1 MASYARDPK
10 VFLAFR
16 FHANFYHSYRGDTPD
31 ELGFGKDIRIIRKII
46 EVLDD
51 FNAEGVPARG
61 TWDIENYFSLETIM
75 PEHCPDIIESLQRR
89 VAEAKDE
96 VQVMSYNNGLI
107 SAHTASEFDDAVGRA
122 ISNDAD
128 SGVRD
133 IFGRFAPMVRP
144 QEMMYTPMHLKL
156 YPRHGIQY
164 ISLFYSAVPFN
175 AFSNFIRPLPIEQ
188 RFNPLTLRYPGI
200 EETMTLVPAHNHG
213 DIADNISLRWWL
225 KRLRRRQIAMKE
237 PTDLLLLID
246 ADADDEFW
254 YGFRWPLVSRI
265 LAASRGLRGLLET
278 VRDLDFVTFTTPG
291 EYVKTH
297 PPKGEIRIGQ
307 DTADGSF
314 DGLSSW
320 AEKWS
325 NHRLWTGIERSRI
338 LELQTRRLISSTGA
352 NREGGA
358 MERLLGESREA
369 RLKSLSTTHFGLASP
384 VVNRTRLQTVSELLR
399 ESVEKASR
407 AFELG
412 MERALEGSAEADDS
426 LEFSLLNYVRGASTD
441 AVSYSPRPSRALVRL
456 PLSLPAAE
464 AGGVRLLGADG
475 KAHPAGL
482 RSFADRRGA
491 AGSELLFVTS
501 MEGEERRDLRVET
514 SGGADDTGAGGMPVS
529 VGKGELENGLLAL
542 RFDQAMHPV
551 GLGCSGIELADGVL
565 MRSAVNYGGRVA
577 EASRWEIAESEVL
590 GNGVVGFLKLQAE
603 IPFQADG
610 EKSVVIEREFLLASG
625 LPYLYV
631 TTLILYPETHSK
643 NFNERRAKA
652 LEREYDANW
661 REVMPCELRPALFG
675 DPERPLRV
683 WKHNPLGHV
692 SHYDLDY
699 GAFSRNREIDSFNNH
714 VTHGWVA
721 VTDGEKGMLLAQTA
735 EVNASLAFCPMR
747 TRATGRRTRL
757 FLNPFGSYHGKQLH
771 YPTAFSGLGKL
782 IGTLLGESLDPL
794 APSYNG
800 QSEEFSQL
808 IAPYAG
814 DEPPEQIRDDAEA
827 FAYPY
832 AVLSRSRAIQPPRHR
847 QWTYREGERE
857 GGSGRREGGGT
868 AA

>member
-1 MASYARDPK
+1 MASHSQAPK

-31 ELGFGKDIRIIRKII
+31 ELGFGKDIRIIRRII

-75 PEHCPDIIESLQRR
+75 PKHCPDIIESLQRR
-89 VAEAKDE
+89 VAEGKDE

-107 SAHTASEFDDAVGRA
+107 SAHTASEFDEAVGRA

-133 IFGRFAPMVRP
+133 IFGGFAPMVRP

-156 YPRHGIQY
+156 YPRHGIEY

-175 AFSNFIRPLPIEQ
+175 AFSNFVRPLPLEQ
-188 RFNPLTLRYPGI
+188 RFNPLTLTYPGI

-225 KRLRRRQIAMKE
+225 KRLRRRQIAMAE
-237 PTDLLLLID
+237 PWDLLLLID
-246 ADADDEFW
+246 ADADDEYW
-254 YGFRWPLVSRI
+254 WGYEWPVVSRL
-265 LAASRGLRGLLET
+265 LAVARGIHGLIES
-278 VRDLDFVTFTTPG
+278 VRDLDFVEFTTPG

-297 PPKGEIRIGQ
+297 PPVGVISIGQ

-314 DGLSSW
+314 DGFSSW

-325 NHRLWTGIERSRI
+325 NHSLWTGIERSRI
-338 LELQTRRLISSTGA
+338 LELQTRGLMNSLESDRD
-352 NREGGA
+352 RGA
-358 MERLLGESREA
+358 MEELLEDSREA

-384 VVNRTRLQTVSELLR
+384 IVNRTRLRTVSALLH

-412 MERALEGSAEADDS
+412 VEGVFEGSVDRGDS
-426 LEFSLLNYVRGASTD
+426 LEFSLLDYVRGISTD
-441 AVSYSPRPSRALVRL
+441 AVSYPPKPSRALVRL
-456 PLSLPAAE
+456 PLALSAAE
-464 AGGVRLLGADG
+464 AGGVRLVDADG
-475 KAHPAGL
+475 KARPAGL
-482 RSFADRRGA
+482 RLIAAQDDG
-491 AGSELLFVTS
+491 AGSELLFVS
-501 MEGEERRDLRVET
+501 NMNGEERRDFRIEF
-514 SGGADDTGAGGMPVS
+514 SDGADHGASVERPVRLEQRS
-529 VGKGELENGLLAL
+529 LENGLLTL

-565 MRSAVNYGGRVA
+565 MRSAVNYGGRIA
-577 EASRWEIAESEVL
+577 EASLWEIVESEVL

-603 IPFQADG
+603 IPFEADG
-610 EKSVVIEREFLLASG
+610 EKSVRIEREFLLASG
-625 LPYLYV
+625 LPYLYA
-631 TTLILYPETHSK
+631 TTRIVYPETRSD
-643 NFNERRAKA
+643 NFNEERARA
-652 LEREYDANW
+652 LEREYDGNW
-661 REVMPCELRPALFG
+661 REVMPCEIRPALFG
-675 DPERPLRV
+675 DRKRPLRV
-683 WKHNPLGHV
+683 WKHNHLGHV
-692 SHYDLDY
+692 SHYALDY
-699 GAFSRNREIDSFNNH
+699 GAFSRNQEMDSFNNH

-721 VTDGEKGMLLAQTA
+721 VTDGERGMLVAQTA

-747 TRATGRRTRL
+747 TRVTRRRTRV

-771 YPTAFSGLGKL
+771 YPTAFTGLGKL
-782 IGTLLGESLDPL
+782 IGTMLGESLDPL

-814 DEPPEQIRDDAEA
+814 DEPPERIRNDAEA

-832 AVLSRSRAIQPPRHR
+832 AVLSRSSAIQPPRHR
-847 QWTYREGERE
+847 QWTCQERG
-857 GGSGRREGGGT
+857 GGSGRSERGDI